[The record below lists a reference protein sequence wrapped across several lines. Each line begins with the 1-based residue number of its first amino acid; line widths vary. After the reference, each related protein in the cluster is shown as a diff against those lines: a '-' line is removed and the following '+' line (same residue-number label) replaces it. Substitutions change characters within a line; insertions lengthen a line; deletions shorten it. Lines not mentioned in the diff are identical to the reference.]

1 MATSEGIINGLKA
14 VLQTAAAREAVL
26 QAALKAAQEREA
38 TLRVALAE
46 YADADNWAYT
56 DQLGIGPN
64 VARAAL
70 EQAAWQAVPV

>member
-14 VLQTAAAREAVL
+14 ALQAAAGREALL
-26 QAALKAAQEREA
+26 QAALQAAQEREA
-38 TLRVALAE
+38 TLRAALAE

-70 EQAAWQAVPV
+70 ARADGQAVPV

>member
-14 VLQTAAAREAVL
+14 ALQAAAGREATL
-26 QAALKAAQEREA
+26 QAALQAAQEREA
-38 TLRVALAE
+38 ILRAALAE
-46 YADADNWAYT
+46 YANADNWAYRT
-56 DQLGIGPN
+56 ECGIGPN